1 MPSSTAPGIAGGSCH
16 FFAVGGV
23 FQKFLRWIQ
32 GSVSLP
38 IVVPAPRLGCFWPAN
53 EIVFGAPAS
62 WATIPVCRG
71 PYTSDNLQGTGRFL
85 GNLVRRTDP
94 TSASA
99 PILAEPCLRHL
110 QRRGSPV
117 RPRLAGHSHRRNAAV
132 VLDSDMTMRF
142 GAVRLLAFELLLPST
157 RFSTSFVSASELVA
171 FVDLVWGPGIFISN
185 HLGGSP
191 FGSRGCRDERR

>member
-1 MPSSTAPGIAGGSCH
+1 MIVCCQAFACEFLSALTPSLCHAMPSSTAPGIAGGSCH

-53 EIVFGAPAS
+53 EIVLGAPAS
-62 WATIPVCRG
+62 CGNHPRLSGTIHIGQPTGYREVPRELG
-71 PYTSDNLQGTGRFL
+71 YREVPRELGTGRFL
-85 GNLVRRTDP
+85 ARRAEP

-110 QRRGSPV
+110 QRRGLARPPSIGRPLTSP
-117 RPRLAGHSHRRNAAV
+117 HRRCCP
-132 VLDSDMTMRF
+132 RF
-142 GAVRLLAFELLLPST
+142 
-157 RFSTSFVSASELVA
+157 
-171 FVDLVWGPGIFISN
+171 
-185 HLGGSP
+185 
-191 FGSRGCRDERR
+191 